1 MTKEKKLEHT
11 LFIAWA
17 ASLTAML
24 GSLYFSE
31 IMKYEPCTLC
41 WYQRILMYPFVVLL
55 GIAVVRKDYF
65 IARYSLPLASIG
77 ALISLY
83 HYAMQKIPALARH
96 GASCGR
102 IPCTGDY
109 INWFGFITIPFLA
122 LTAFTIIIICSI
134 ILIRNF
140 KEVR

>member
-1 MTKEKKLEHT
+1 MNKEKKLEYA
-11 LFIAWA
+11 LFTAWA

-55 GIAVVRKDYF
+55 GIAVIRKDYL
-65 IARYSLPLASIG
+65 IARYSLPLAIIG
-77 ALISLY
+77 SAISLY
-83 HYAMQKIPALARH
+83 HYSMQKIPALSGG
-96 GASCGR
+96 GAACGR
-102 IPCTGDY
+102 IPCTGQY
-109 INWFGFITIPFLA
+109 INWLGFITIPFLA
-122 LTAFTIIIICSI
+122 LTAFTIIIVCSI

-140 KEVR
+140 KEAK